1 MSSLAIDSEATSSR
15 NRGRPRSRDGLA
27 THENPVASLDAFTN
41 AVADA
46 RRALRELQDETSTL
60 ELITSQ
66 LHRHA
71 LLLKLIRDALA
82 LNLDIPAQSAS
93 QTRDSIQRQA
103 SVNAFCQDIHTLA
116 SVSAFK
122 PSSNSDTQEN
132 LHCLICLEDYIEDC
146 PVVVLPCHQSHNFH
160 INCLANWARHCKQ
173 LTCPLCRSPFET
185 QGPQTRPS

>member
-93 QTRDSIQRQA
+93 PNSRQHSTTGFSQR
-103 SVNAFCQDIHTLA
+103 FLPKHTH
-116 SVSAFK
+116 
-122 PSSNSDTQEN
+122 SSF
-132 LHCLICLEDYIEDC
+132 HYIEDC

-185 QGPQTRPS
+185 QGLKRVRLEET